1 MSESQ
6 IEISLEAVIVAVTD
20 NEPRLLT
27 VDGPSGRPALP
38 SGLLEPHDPT
48 LERGL
53 RRWVQDQTGLEVGYV
68 EQLYTFGDRVR
79 GSTPSPADAQIG
91 RSLSIA
97 YLALVREGR
106 PSDGAAWLDFYD
118 FFPWEDHRQG
128 RPPMLDSHVVPALN
142 RFIAEGGDAAE
153 QRAERVRIVF
163 GPEGGEA
170 PFDGVRVLERYELLY
185 EVGLLAESDPGR
197 TGPAEVLPHSRA
209 MYLDHRRIAATALT
223 RLRGKLTYRPVV
235 FELLPDRFTLS
246 QLQHVV
252 EALSGVG
259 LHKQNFRR
267 LVEAAGLVEGTGE
280 LTRTGGR
287 PAELF
292 RFRREVL
299 GERPRPGV
307 GTPWV
312 RA

>member
-1 MSESQ
+1 M
-6 IEISLEAVIVAVTD
+6 IVAVTD
-20 NEPRLLT
+20 DQPRLLT

-38 SGLLEPHDPT
+38 TGLLEAHDPT
-48 LERGL
+48 LELAL

-68 EQLYTFGDRVR
+68 EQLYTFGDRAR
-79 GSTPSPADAQIG
+79 GVHPDGEPD
-91 RSLSIA
+91 RRNLSIA
-97 YLALVREGR
+97 YLALVREQR
-106 PSDGAAWLDFYD
+106 PSAGASWRDVYD
-118 FFPWEDHRQG
+118 FFPWEDHRRG
-128 RPPMLDSHVVPALN
+128 RPAVLDSHILPALHRYVDN
-142 RFIAEGGDAAE
+142 GDEEAR
-153 QRAERVRIVF
+153 QRSERVRIVF
-163 GPEGGEA
+163 GDGADAG
-170 PFDGVRVLERYELLY
+170 FDGVRALERYELLY
-185 EVGLLAESDPGR
+185 EVGLVPESEPRNGDGLDGGAGA
-197 TGPAEVLPHSRA
+197 GPELLPHSTA

-235 FELLPDRFTLS
+235 FELLPGRFTLS
-246 QLQHVV
+246 GLQGVV
-252 EALSGVG
+252 EALSGVR

-267 LVEAAGLVEGTGE
+267 MVEAAGLVEGTGE
-280 LTRTGGR
+280 LARTGGR